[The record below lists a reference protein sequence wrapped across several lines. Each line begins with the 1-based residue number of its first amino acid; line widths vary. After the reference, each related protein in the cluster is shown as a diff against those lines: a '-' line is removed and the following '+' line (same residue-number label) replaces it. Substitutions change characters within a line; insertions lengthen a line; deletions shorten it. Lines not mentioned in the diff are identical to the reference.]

1 MSKREKSCEIK
12 NAKYGRRKRM
22 MKRLKENEKKRER
35 ERERE
40 RDSWQIPGLW
50 SSVLNALERY
60 PGVRR

>member
-1 MSKREKSCEIK
+1 MSKREESCEIK

-22 MKRLKENEKKRER
+22 MKRLKENEK